1 MVSEKTANAPA
12 KKRGRKMLSL
22 GAGLAGNYLA
32 YQLARPFASKE
43 NYTARRQQFQGKNA
57 RLVREHLQDLRGPVM
72 KVGQALS
79 MQTHALGADWI
90 RELSALQMQVPPMH
104 FSLMRAQFKASIG
117 AYPEDVFKSFDETPF
132 AAASLGQ
139 VHWAVTREGEK
150 VAVKIQYPAV
160 REAIDGD
167 FKMLRLAG
175 LPVRL
180 SGHLEDR
187 VIEEARRGIL
197 EETDY
202 LNEARN
208 IEHFRKALAPL
219 PFIRIPRVYPKLSGD
234 RVLTMSRMPGERL
247 DDFLKSNPSQAL
259 RDQIG
264 QRLVQLFF
272 FQVFK
277 ALALHADPHPGNY
290 LFNPDGAISL
300 VDFGCVKFLKPE
312 SARCYSQFW
321 SRDWIDN
328 DATYREI
335 VRVVLGSDRAGD
347 PRVRKTM
354 LAIKSFY
361 DEFHP
366 LERPDQLHD
375 AGDMRFMEGVTELAK
390 VLLQN
395 KFLAPEFL
403 FLSRTES
410 GMCNLLHILKARVQ
424 TTSVVLAMLPR

>member
-1 MVSEKTANAPA
+1 MNEKAANAPS

-32 YQLARPFASKE
+32 YQLARPFASKQE
-43 NYTARRQQFQGKNA
+43 NAARRQQFQGKNA

-117 AYPEDVFKSFDETPF
+117 DYPEDLFKSFDETPF

-139 VHWAVTREGEK
+139 VHWAVTRDGEK

-187 VIEEARRGIL
+187 VIDEARRGIL

-202 LNEARN
+202 LNEAGN

-219 PFIRIPRVYPKLSGD
+219 SFIRIPRVYPKLSGD

-264 QRLVQLFF
+264 ERLVQFFF

-290 LFNPDGAISL
+290 LFNPDGTISL

-321 SRDWIDN
+321 SRDWTDN

-335 VRVVLGSDRAGD
+335 VRVVLGSDRAAD

-354 LAIKSFY
+354 LAIKRFY

-366 LERPDQLHD
+366 LEHPDQLHD

-424 TTSVVLAMLPR
+424 TTSVVLSMLPR